1 MKKRPNVLFLLTD
14 DQRYGTIHA
23 LGNDE
28 VKTPNIDRLVHMG
41 TSFVN
46 AHIPGGTASAVC
58 MPSRAMINS
67 GKTLFHLQE
76 CGRNIPTE
84 HITMGQCFLQNGY
97 HAMESGK
104 WHNGVESFARSFD
117 AGENIFFGGM
127 WDHWNV
133 PVNDY
138 DESGKYEKEIP
149 FTPNFSAASD
159 VVRVRA
165 QRINAG
171 YHSTELFSDSAVKY
185 IREYDSDQPFFMYI
199 AYLAPHDPRTMP
211 DQFRNMYK
219 AEDITLPEN
228 YSPMPTVNFGWAQGR
243 DETVEAYPRKA
254 ENVKQHI
261 ADYYAMISHIDHNIG
276 KILAALEEKGEL
288 ENTIIVLAGDN
299 GLAIGQHG
307 LMGKQNIFEHSVCVP
322 LVMAGPGILKDKID
336 ERYVYLLDV
345 YPTLCELC
353 GMDIPKSVE
362 GKSFA
367 KAFEDDTF
375 VSREALYL
383 AFHSRVRGV
392 MEKGY
397 KLIEYRTSEMKLTQ
411 LFNLNNDPMETQNLF
426 GIPGYEEI
434 TAQLR
439 KRLFALRDEWEDE
452 KNELGAHFWQQWRR
466 YEEAALPNL
475 GGPKGANMKNQVGD
489 WGTNK
494 K

>member
-14 DQRYGTIHA
+14 DQRCGTIHA

-28 VKTPNIDRLVHMG
+28 IFTPNIDRIVRMG

-67 GKTLFHLQE
+67 GKTLFHLE
-76 CGRNIPTE
+76 ACGRNIPE
-84 HITMGQCFLQNGY
+84 DQVTMGQCFLNNGY
-97 HAMESGK
+97 HSMESGK

-133 PVNDY
+133 PVNDF
-138 DESGKYEKEIP
+138 DETGRYEKEIP
-149 FTPNFSAASD
+149 FTPNFSASSD

-171 YHSTELFSDSAVKY
+171 YHSTDLFSDSAVRY
-185 IREYDSDQPFFMYI
+185 IREYDSNKPFFMYI
-199 AYLAPHDPRTMP
+199 SYLAPHDPRTMP
-211 DQFRNMYK
+211 EKFRNMYK

-228 YSPMPTVNFGWAQGR
+228 FSEMPTVNFGWAAGR
-243 DETVEAYPRKA
+243 DETVESYPRDPQK
-254 ENVKQHI
+254 VRQHI
-261 ADYYAMISHIDHNIG
+261 ADYYAMISHIDENIG
-276 KILAALEEKGEL
+276 RILAALKEKGEL
-288 ENTIIVLAGDN
+288 DNTIIVLAGDN

-322 LVMAGPGILKDKID
+322 LIMAGPGIPKDQTD
-336 ERYVYLLDV
+336 ERYVYLLDI

-353 GMDIPKSVE
+353 GIGIPASVE
-362 GKSFA
+362 GRSFA
-367 KAFEDDTF
+367 KMFEEKQY
-375 VSREALYL
+375 VSRDALYL
-383 AFHSRVRGV
+383 AFHSRMRGV
-392 MEKGY
+392 VENGY
-397 KLIEYRTSEMKLTQ
+397 KLIEYRTSDLKLTQ
-411 LFNLNNDPMETQNLF
+411 LFNLKEDPLETKNLF
-426 GIPGYEEI
+426 GIQGYEQL
-434 TAQLR
+434 TARLR
-439 KRLFALRDEWEDE
+439 EKLFALRDEWEDE
-452 KNELGAHFWQQWRR
+452 KNELGAHFWAQWRA

-475 GGPKGANMKNQVGD
+475 GGPKGASMVNQVGD

-494 K
+494 